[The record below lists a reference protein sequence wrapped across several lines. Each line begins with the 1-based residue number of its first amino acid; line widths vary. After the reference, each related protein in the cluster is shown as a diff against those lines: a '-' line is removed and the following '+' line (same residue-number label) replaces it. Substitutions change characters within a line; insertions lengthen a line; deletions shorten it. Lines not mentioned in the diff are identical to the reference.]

1 MKVVY
6 LDNNATTAIAPEVFE
21 AMTPYLTAQ
30 YANPSSQYSFAH
42 SVREAVETSRE
53 SIATSLK
60 IKSSELIFTGSG
72 TESANLAIKGVAY
85 AYRSRGN
92 HIITSEIEHPC
103 VLESCKALEKEGF
116 EVTYLPVN
124 KEGEI
129 SIEALKSAITD
140 KTILISIMFANNEIG
155 AIQPI
160 KKIGDIAREHKILF
174 HVDAVQS
181 VGKMPVFPKELN
193 VDLLGF
199 AAHKFYGPKGI
210 GGLYIRNGVR
220 LEKYISGGHQER
232 NRRPGTES
240 AANVVGMAKALEL
253 CINTMVEEGE
263 KERELRDYLETELTK
278 RIPECFINAKNSNR
292 IPGTSSIT
300 FKYVEG
306 ESILLSLDMYGIC
319 VSSGSACSAGDL
331 AASHVILGIG
341 VPIEEA
347 QGTIR
352 FGVGKYNTR
361 EDIDKVI
368 EVMPKAIE
376 KLRMMSPLYN
386 VK

>member
-1 MKVVY
+1 MNVVY

-21 AMTPYLTAQ
+21 AMTPYLTSQ
-30 YANPSSQYSFAH
+30 YANPSSQYSFAQD
-42 SVREAVETSRE
+42 VREAVENSRDA
-53 SIATSLK
+53 IAAHLK

-72 TESANLAIKGVAY
+72 TESANLAVKGVAY
-85 AYRSRGN
+85 AHRSRGN
-92 HIITSEIEHPC
+92 HIITSAVEHPC

-116 EVTYLPVN
+116 DVTYLPVN

-129 SIEALKSAITD
+129 SIEELKAAITD

-155 AIQPI
+155 TIQPI
-160 KKIGDIAREHKILF
+160 RKIGDIAKEHKILF
-174 HVDAVQS
+174 HVDAVQA
-181 VGKMPVFPKELN
+181 VGKIPVFPKELN

-220 LEKYISGGHQER
+220 LEKVISGGHQER

-240 AANVVGMAKALEL
+240 AANIVGMAKALEL
-253 CINTMVEEGE
+253 CVNSMVEESQNE
-263 KERELRDYLETELTK
+263 SELRDYLETELVK
-278 RIPECFINAKNSNR
+278 KIPECFINAKNANR
-292 IPGTSSIT
+292 IPGTTSIT
-300 FKYVEG
+300 FKYIEG

-341 VPIEEA
+341 VPIEDA

-352 FGVGKYNTR
+352 FGIGKYNTK
-361 EDIDKVI
+361 EECDKVI
-368 EVMPKAIE
+368 EVLPKAIE

-386 VK
+386 V